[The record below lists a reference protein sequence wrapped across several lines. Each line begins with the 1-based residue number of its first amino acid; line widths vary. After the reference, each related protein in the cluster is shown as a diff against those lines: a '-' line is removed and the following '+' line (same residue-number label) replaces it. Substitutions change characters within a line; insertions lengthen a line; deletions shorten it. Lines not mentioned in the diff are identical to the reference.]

1 MTTCLLTT
9 AYWPPVQA
17 FCKMAGAATLVLEQ
31 HEHYVKQTYRNR
43 CLIYSA
49 NGVLPLTV
57 PVAKTP
63 GVKMPIRDVRIDY
76 SEPWQRMHWRA
87 IEAAYRSSAFFAYY
101 ADDFRPFYE
110 RKEKFLFDLNEQIL
124 RLALD
129 LAGLKI
135 TITYTGKFEAGNLT
149 SVTAHDE
156 CRDERYRITPKL
168 PFPDDKKFKPQH
180 YYQVFSSRNGFAA
193 NLSVLDLLCNEGNN
207 SLAVLQQSTVRT
219 GRPSSM

>member
-1 MTTCLLTT
+1 MT
-9 AYWPPVQA
+9 
-17 FCKMAGAATLVLEQ
+17 GAATLVLEQ

-49 NGVLPLTV
+49 NGILPLTV

-76 SEPWQRMHWRA
+76 SEPWQRAHWRA

-124 RLALD
+124 RLTLD
-129 LAGLKI
+129 LAGLNVA
-135 TITYTGKFEAGNLT
+135 ITYTGKFEAGDLT
-149 SVTAHDE
+149 SVTSHDK
-156 CRDERYRITPKL
+156 CIDARYRITPKL
-168 PFPDDKKFKPQH
+168 LFSDDKKFKPHH
-180 YYQVFSSRNGFAA
+180 YYQVFLSRNSFAA
-193 NLSVLDLLCNEGNN
+193 NLSILDLLCNEGNN
-207 SLAVLQQSTVRT
+207 SLAVLQESIVRT
-219 GRPSSM
+219 GMPDSM

>member
-1 MTTCLLTT
+1 
-9 AYWPPVQA
+9 
-17 FCKMAGAATLVLEQ
+17 MAGAVTLRLEQ

-49 NGVLPLTV
+49 NGILPLIV

-63 GVKMPIRDVRIDY
+63 GMKMPIRDVRIDY
-76 SEPWQRMHWRA
+76 SEPWQRLHWRA

-101 ADDFRPFYE
+101 ADDFHPFYE

-129 LAGLKI
+129 LAGLRI
-135 TITYTGKFEAGNLT
+135 TIAYTDKFEAGDLT
-149 SVTAHDE
+149 SVTTQEE
-156 CRDERYRITPKL
+156 CRDERYRITPKY
-168 PFPDDKKFKPQH
+168 PFSADEKFKPQH

-207 SLAVLQQSTVRT
+207 SLAILQQSII
-219 GRPSSM
+219 

>member
-1 MTTCLLTT
+1 MTSCLLTT

-17 FCKMAGAATLVLEQ
+17 FCKMVGVDTLVLEQ

-49 NGVLPLTV
+49 NGILPLTV
-57 PVAKTP
+57 PVMKTP
-63 GVKMPIRDVRIDY
+63 GVKMPIREVRIDY
-76 SEPWQRMHWRA
+76 SEPWQRSHWRA

-101 ADDFRPFYE
+101 ADDFRQFYE

-129 LAGLKI
+129 LAGLKM
-135 TITYTGKFEAGNLT
+135 TIAHTAKFEAENLT
-149 SVTAHDE
+149 SATAQDA
-156 CRDERYRITPKL
+156 CSDERYRITPKL
-168 PFPDDKKFKPQH
+168 PFSADKKFKPQH
-180 YYQVFSSRNGFAA
+180 YYQVFSPRNGFAA

-207 SLAVLQQSTVRT
+207 SLAILQQSIVRT
-219 GRPSSM
+219 GTPNLM

>member
-1 MTTCLLTT
+1 MTRCLLTT

-17 FCKMAGAATLVLEQ
+17 FCKMTGAATVLLEQ

-57 PVAKTP
+57 PVARTP
-63 GVKMPIRDVRIDY
+63 GAKMPIRDVRIDY
-76 SEPWQRMHWRA
+76 SEPWQRTHWRA

-110 RKEKFLFDLNEQIL
+110 RQEIFLFDLNEKIL
-124 RLALD
+124 RLALE
-129 LAGLKI
+129 LAGLNVAVSF
-135 TITYTGKFEAGNLT
+135 TEKFEAENL
-149 SVTAHDE
+149 SQEGIYDG
-156 CRDERYRITPKL
+156 RYRITPKI
-168 PFPDDKKFKPQH
+168 PFSEDKKFKPQN

-193 NLSVLDLLCNEGNN
+193 NLSILDLLCNEGNN
-207 SLAVLQQSTVRT
+207 SLSVLQQSSV
-219 GRPSSM
+219 

>member
-17 FCKMAGAATLVLEQ
+17 FCKITGADTLTLEQ

-49 NGVLPLTV
+49 NGVLPLAV

-63 GVKMPIRDVRIDY
+63 GVKMPIRDVCIDY
-76 SEPWQRMHWRA
+76 NEPWQRMHWRA

-129 LAGLKI
+129 LVGLKI
-135 TITYTGKFEAGNLT
+135 TVTYTAEFEAEDLT
-149 SVTAHDE
+149 AITAQDE
-156 CRDERYRITPKL
+156 CNDERYRITPKF
-168 PFPDDKKFKPQH
+168 PFSADKKFKPQR

-193 NLSVLDLLCNEGNN
+193 NLSILDLLCNEGNN
-207 SLAVLQQSTVRT
+207 SLAVLQESVVRIDT
-219 GRPSSM
+219 PNLT

>member
-1 MTTCLLTT
+1 M
-9 AYWPPVQA
+9 V
-17 FCKMAGAATLVLEQ
+17 GAATLLLEQ

-49 NGVLPLTV
+49 NGILPLTV
-57 PVAKTP
+57 PVARTS
-63 GVKMPIRDVRIDY
+63 GAKMSIRDVRIDY
-76 SEPWQRMHWRA
+76 SEPWQRLHWRA

-110 RKEKFLFDLNEQIL
+110 RKERFLFDLNEQIL

-135 TITYTGKFEAGNLT
+135 TIGYTDKFDPGDLT
-149 SVTAHDE
+149 STTAHEE
-156 CRDERYRITPKL
+156 CNDERYRITPKL
-168 PFPDDKKFKPQH
+168 PFSEDKKFKPHH

-193 NLSVLDLLCNEGNN
+193 NLSMLDLLCNEGNN
-207 SLAVLQQSTVRT
+207 SLAVLQQSIVRT
-219 GRPSSM
+219 GRPDLT